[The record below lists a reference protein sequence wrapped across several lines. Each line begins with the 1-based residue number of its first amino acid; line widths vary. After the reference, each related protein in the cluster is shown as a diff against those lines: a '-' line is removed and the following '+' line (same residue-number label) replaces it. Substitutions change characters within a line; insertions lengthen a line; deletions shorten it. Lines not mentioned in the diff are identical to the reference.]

1 MKKIVGILSAA
12 AVLAA
17 SVFAADVSASV
28 GLKSTLFESDT
39 AGKVV
44 VLGPLTN
51 NQDAGHLTLFSLQ
64 YSSDVAGG
72 GVKYWGNGNALKQT
86 GVKDDK
92 ILVSK
97 FNGLEF
103 GKFNV
108 WFKPMEGLK
117 LSFLENELGLFGDKY
132 NGWEAKAVA
141 KVGEG
146 YGVEYSISG
155 LTFNLNF
162 VPEFAGKANRDAC
175 AGINEFGLKAAYAA
189 DFGNVAVIAD
199 FNNGPDKDG
208 ESVNFNS
215 FKVGAGYSGKIAD
228 VVDLVG
234 TVGFQY
240 NQDGNKDSDGN
251 YTDHFTG
258 ETYAFQKR
266 LNKLLATVSA
276 GGNIDA
282 FGWAVCVPATVEFV
296 TFPKEGYYSY
306 SLPAEFKLGLQVSAS
321 YKISNIGLKAY
332 FESGDLFV
340 HDIDLVESWA
350 ETIIASVGG
359 DTLNVKEVKN
369 NYFAGNFGVE
379 VTGNVGA
386 ASWKVEPELNINTQ
400 KDNEKTTFKISF
412 ETGINF

>member
-72 GVKYWGNGNALKQT
+72 GVKYWGSGDT
-86 GVKDDK
+86 VK
-92 ILVSK
+92 
-97 FNGLEF
+97 F

-117 LSFLENELGLFGDKY
+117 LSFLDNELGLFGDKY

-141 KVGEG
+141 KVNEG

-162 VPEFAGKANRDAC
+162 VPEFAGKVDRDAC

-199 FNNGPDKDG
+199 FNNGLDKKG

-240 NQDGNKDSDGN
+240 NQAGEN
-251 YTDHFTG
+251 HFTN
-258 ETYAFQKR
+258 YALQNR
-266 LNKLLATVSA
+266 LNLLKATVSA

-296 TFPKEGYYSY
+296 TFPADKVNI
-306 SLPAEFKLGLQVSAS
+306 PAEFKLGLQVSAS
-321 YKISNIGLKAY
+321 YKIGNIGLKAK
-332 FESGDLFV
+332 FESDDLFV
-340 HDIDLVESWA
+340 HDIDLVESFA

-386 ASWKVEPELNINTQ
+386 ASWKVTPDLSINTK
-400 KDNEKTTFKISF
+400 KDAEKTTFKISF

>member
-17 SVFAADVSASV
+17 SVFAADVSASA
-28 GLKSTLFESDT
+28 GLSSTLFESDT
-39 AGKVV
+39 DGKVV
-44 VLGPLTN
+44 VLGSLANKQTA
-51 NQDAGHLTLFSLQ
+51 DYATLFSLQ

-72 GVKYWGNGNALKQT
+72 GVKYWGNGNALK
-86 GVKDDK
+86 
-92 ILVSK
+92 

-103 GKFNV
+103 GAFNV

-117 LSFLENELGLFGDKY
+117 LSFMENELGLFGDKY
-132 NGWEAKAVA
+132 NGYEAHAVA
-141 KVGEG
+141 KVGKG

-199 FNNGPDKDG
+199 FNNGPDKKG

-296 TFPKEGYYSY
+296 TFPFENEYFSA
-306 SLPAEFKLGLQVSAS
+306 SLPAEFKLGLEVSAS

-332 FESGDLFV
+332 FKSADLFA
-340 HDIDLVESWA
+340 HDIDKVETMK
-350 ETIIASVGG
+350 ETMIANLTTYMEGSG
-359 DTLNVKEVKN
+359 TIKVKEVKN

-386 ASWKVEPELNINTQ
+386 ASWKVTPDLSINT
-400 KDNEKTTFKISF
+400 KKGAEKTTFKISF
-412 ETGINF
+412 ETGISF

>member
-72 GVKYWGNGNALKQT
+72 GVKYWGSGDT
-86 GVKDDK
+86 VK
-92 ILVSK
+92 
-97 FNGLEF
+97 F

-117 LSFLENELGLFGDKY
+117 LSFLDNELGLFGDKY

-141 KVGEG
+141 KVNEG

-162 VPEFAGKANRDAC
+162 VPEFAGKADRDAC

-189 DFGNVAVIAD
+189 DFGSVAVIAD

-240 NQDGNKDSDGN
+240 NQDGTNHFKD
-251 YTDHFTG
+251 F
-258 ETYAFQKR
+258 AFQNR
-266 LNKLLATVSA
+266 LNLLKATVSA

-321 YKISNIGLKAY
+321 YKIGNIGLKAY
-332 FESGDLFV
+332 FESADLFV
-340 HDIDLVESWA
+340 HDTDVEESNKELNEA
-350 ETIIASVGG
+350 KKDAKEG
-359 DTLNVKEVKN
+359 DTIKVKEVKN

-386 ASWKVEPELNINTQ
+386 ASWKVKPDLSINTK
-400 KDNEKTTFKISF
+400 KDAEKTTFKISF

>member
-44 VLGPLTN
+44 VLDSLN
-51 NQDAGHLTLFSLQ
+51 NKQDAGHVTLFSLQ

-72 GVKYWGNGNALKQT
+72 GVKYWGA
-86 GVKDDK
+86 DDAK
-92 ILVSK
+92 TV
-97 FNGLEF
+97 NF

-117 LSFLENELGLFGDKY
+117 LSFMENELGLFGDKY
-132 NGWEAKAVA
+132 NGYEAKAVA
-141 KVGEG
+141 KVGAG

-162 VPEFAGKANRDAC
+162 VPQFAGKTDRDAC
-175 AGINEFGLKAAYAA
+175 AEINEFGLKAAYAA

-199 FNNGPDKDG
+199 FNKGPDKDG

-240 NQDGNKDSDGN
+240 NQDGTNHFKD
-251 YTDHFTG
+251 F
-258 ETYAFQKR
+258 AFQNR
-266 LNKLLATVSA
+266 LNLLKATVSA

-296 TFPKEGYYSY
+296 TFPADKVNI
-306 SLPAEFKLGLQVSAS
+306 PAEFKLGLQVSAS
-321 YKISNIGLKAY
+321 YKIGNIGLKAK
-332 FESGDLFV
+332 FESDDLFV

-369 NYFAGNFGVE
+369 NYFAGKFGVE

-386 ASWKVEPELNINTQ
+386 ASWKVIPELNINTQ

-412 ETGINF
+412 ETFINF

>member
-44 VLGPLTN
+44 VLDKLEN
-51 NQDAGHLTLFSLQ
+51 KQDAGHVTLFSLQ

-72 GVKYWGNGNALKQT
+72 GVKYWGNGDN
-86 GVKDDK
+86 VK
-92 ILVSK
+92 
-97 FNGLEF
+97 F
-103 GKFNV
+103 GAFNV

-141 KVGEG
+141 KVGAG

-162 VPEFAGKANRDAC
+162 VPKFAGKADRDAC

-189 DFGNVAVIAD
+189 DFGSVAVIAD
-199 FNNGPDKDG
+199 FNNGPDKKG

-240 NQDGNKDSDGN
+240 NQAGEN
-251 YTDHFTG
+251 HFTN
-258 ETYAFQKR
+258 YAFQKR

-296 TFPKEGYYSY
+296 TFPADKVNI
-306 SLPAEFKLGLQVSAS
+306 PAEFKLGLQVSAS
-321 YKISNIGLKAY
+321 YKIGNIGLKAY
-332 FESGDLFV
+332 FESADLFV
-340 HDIDLVESWA
+340 HDIDNDKSLEESA
-350 ETIIASVGG
+350 KANENLNIG
-359 DTLNVKEVKN
+359 DTIKVKEVKN

-386 ASWKVEPELNINTQ
+386 ASWKVKPDLSINTK
-400 KDNEKTTFKISF
+400 KDAEKTTFKISF

>member
-39 AGKVV
+39 DGKVV
-44 VLGPLTN
+44 VLDSLTN
-51 NQDAGHLTLFSLQ
+51 KQDAGHLTLFSLQ

-72 GVKYWGNGNALKQT
+72 GVKYWGNGDA
-86 GVKDDK
+86 VK
-92 ILVSK
+92 
-97 FNGLEF
+97 F

-132 NGWEAKAVA
+132 NGWEAKKVA
-141 KVGEG
+141 EVNAG

-162 VPEFAGKANRDAC
+162 VPKFAGKDDRDAC

-189 DFGNVAVIAD
+189 DFGSVAVIAD

-240 NQDGNKDSDGN
+240 NQDGTN
-251 YTDHFTG
+251 HFKN
-258 ETYAFQKR
+258 YAFQNR
-266 LNKLLATVSA
+266 LNLLKATVSA

-296 TFPKEGYYSY
+296 TFPADKVNI
-306 SLPAEFKLGLQVSAS
+306 PAEFKLGLQVSAS
-321 YKISNIGLKAY
+321 YKIGNIGLKAK
-332 FESGDLFV
+332 FESDDLFV

-350 ETIIASVGG
+350 ETLIASVGS

-369 NYFAGNFGVE
+369 NYFAGKFVVE

-386 ASWKVEPELNINTQ
+386 ASWKVEPELNIKTQ
-400 KDNEKTTFKISF
+400 KDNENNRKSNGHRLEDNEKTTFKISF

>member
-17 SVFAADVSASV
+17 SVFAADVSASA
-28 GLKSTLFESDT
+28 GLSSTLFESDT
-39 AGKVV
+39 DGKVV
-44 VLGPLTN
+44 VLGSLANKQTA
-51 NQDAGHLTLFSLQ
+51 DYATLFSLQ

-72 GVKYWGNGNALKQT
+72 GVKYWGNADN
-86 GVKDDK
+86 VK
-92 ILVSK
+92 
-97 FNGLEF
+97 F
-103 GKFNV
+103 GAFNV

-117 LSFLENELGLFGDKY
+117 LSFMENELGLFGDKY
-132 NGWEAKAVA
+132 NGYEAHAVA
-141 KVGEG
+141 KVNNG

-258 ETYAFQKR
+258 KLGGQKLAFQKR

-296 TFPKEGYYSY
+296 TFPYENVLFSL
-306 SLPAEFKLGLQVSAS
+306 SLPAELKLGLQVSAS
-321 YKISNIGLKAY
+321 YKIGNIGLKAY
-332 FESGDLFV
+332 FESADLFV
-340 HDIDLVESWA
+340 HDIDVAKSA
-350 ETIIASVGG
+350 EETAKANENLNIG
-359 DTLNVKEVKN
+359 DTIKVKEVKN

-386 ASWKVEPELNINTQ
+386 ASWKVKPDLSINTK
-400 KDNEKTTFKISF
+400 KDAEKTTFKISF

>member
-17 SVFAADVSASV
+17 SVFAADVSASA
-28 GLKSTLFESDT
+28 GLSSTLFESDT
-39 AGKVV
+39 DGKVV
-44 VLGPLTN
+44 VLGSLN
-51 NQDAGHLTLFSLQ
+51 NKQTADYATLFSLQ

-72 GVKYWGNGNALKQT
+72 GVKYWG
-86 GVKDDK
+86 KDDNVK
-92 ILVSK
+92 
-97 FNGLEF
+97 F

-117 LSFLENELGLFGDKY
+117 LSFLENSLGLFGDKY
-132 NGWEAKAVA
+132 NNYEAHAVA
-141 KVGEG
+141 GVGEG

-162 VPEFAGKANRDAC
+162 VPEFAGKADRDAC

-189 DFGNVAVIAD
+189 DFGSVAVIAD
-199 FNNGPDKDG
+199 FNNGLDKKG

-240 NQDGNKDSDGN
+240 NQKGTNHITDGFKIPGS
-251 YTDHFTG
+251 TLK
-258 ETYAFQKR
+258 QKVVYQDR
-266 LNKLLATVSA
+266 LNLLKATVSA

-296 TFPKEGYYSY
+296 TFPIKEEVFSY

-321 YKISNIGLKAY
+321 YKIGNIGLKAK
-332 FESGDLFV
+332 FESADLFV
-340 HDIDLVESWA
+340 HDIDNDKSLEESA
-350 ETIIASVGG
+350 KANENLNIG
-359 DTLNVKEVKN
+359 DTIKVKEVKN
-369 NYFAGNFGVE
+369 NYFAGKFCVE

>member
-39 AGKVV
+39 DGKVA
-44 VLGPLTN
+44 VLDKLENKQT
-51 NQDAGHLTLFSLQ
+51 AGHVTLFSLQ

-72 GVKYWGNGNALKQT
+72 GVKYWGNGSAVN
-86 GVKDDK
+86 
-92 ILVSK
+92 
-97 FNGLEF
+97 F
-103 GKFNV
+103 GAYNV
-108 WFKPMEGLK
+108 WFKPMDGLK

-132 NGWEAKAVA
+132 NGWEAHAVA
-141 KVGEG
+141 KVGVG
-146 YGVEYSISG
+146 YGVEYAING

-162 VPEFAGKANRDAC
+162 VPQFAGKADRDDSAH
-175 AGINEFGLKAAYAA
+175 INEFGLKAAYAA
-189 DFGNVAVIAD
+189 DFGNVALIAD
-199 FNNGPDKDG
+199 FNNGPDKKG
-208 ESVNFNS
+208 KSVNFNS

-228 VVDLVG
+228 VVNLVG

-240 NQDGNKDSDGN
+240 NQAGTN
-251 YTDHFTG
+251 HFKNLALQ
-258 ETYAFQKR
+258 ER

-296 TFPKEGYYSY
+296 TFPYYDDVISY
-306 SLPAEFKLGLQVSAS
+306 SIPAEFKLGLEVSAS

-332 FESGDLFV
+332 FVSADLFA
-340 HDIDLVESWA
+340 HDIDEVESQKQTA
-350 ETIIASVGG
+350 LANIGAMINGG
-359 DTLNVKEVKN
+359 TVNVKEVKN

-386 ASWKVEPELNINTQ
+386 ASWKVTPDLAITTQ
-400 KDNEKTTFKISF
+400 KNKEKTTFKISF

>member
-17 SVFAADVSASV
+17 SVFAADVSASA
-28 GLKSTLFESDT
+28 GLSSTLFESDT
-39 AGKVV
+39 DGKVV
-44 VLGPLTN
+44 VLDSLANKQTA
-51 NQDAGHLTLFSLQ
+51 DYATLFSLQ

-72 GVKYWGNGNALKQT
+72 GVKYWG
-86 GVKDDK
+86 KDDNVK
-92 ILVSK
+92 
-97 FNGLEF
+97 F

-117 LSFLENELGLFGDKY
+117 LSFLDNSLGLFGDKY
-132 NGWEAKAVA
+132 NGWEAHAVA
-141 KVGEG
+141 GVGEG
-146 YGVEYSISG
+146 YGVEYSING

-162 VPEFAGKANRDAC
+162 VPKFVEKANKDAS
-175 AGINEFGLKAAYAA
+175 AKIGEFGLKAAYAA
-189 DFGNVAVIAD
+189 DFGKVAVVAD
-199 FNNGPDKDG
+199 FNNGTDKDG
-208 ESVNFNS
+208 KDVNFNS

-240 NQDGNKDSDGN
+240 NQAVEN
-251 YTDHFTG
+251 HFTDF
-258 ETYAFQKR
+258 AFQKR

-282 FGWAVCVPATVEFV
+282 LGWAVCVPATVEFV
-296 TFPKEGYYSY
+296 TFPKENY
-306 SLPAEFKLGLQVSAS
+306 SLPAEFKLGLEVSAS

-332 FESGDLFV
+332 FKSTDLFV
-340 HDIDLVESWA
+340 HDIDKEKSGK
-350 ETIIASVGG
+350 ETWEANKDAKAG
-359 DTLNVKEVKN
+359 DTINVKEVKN

-379 VTGNVGA
+379 VSGNVGA
-386 ASWKVEPELNINTQ
+386 ASWKVTPDLGFTTK
-400 KDNEKTTFKISF
+400 KDAEKTTFKISF

>member
-17 SVFAADVSASV
+17 SVFAADVSASA
-28 GLKSTLFESDT
+28 GLSSTLFESDT
-39 AGKVV
+39 DGKVV
-44 VLGPLTN
+44 VLGSLANKQTA
-51 NQDAGHLTLFSLQ
+51 DYATLFSLQ

-72 GVKYWGNGNALKQT
+72 GVKYWGNDNTLK
-86 GVKDDK
+86 
-92 ILVSK
+92 
-97 FNGLEF
+97 F
-103 GKFNV
+103 GTFNV

-117 LSFLENELGLFGDKY
+117 LSFMENELGLFGDKY
-132 NGWEAKAVA
+132 KDYEAHAVA
-141 KVGEG
+141 KVGKG

-199 FNNGPDKDG
+199 FNNGPDKKG

-296 TFPKEGYYSY
+296 TFPFENEYFSK
-306 SLPAEFKLGLQVSAS
+306 SLPAEFKLGLEVSAS

-332 FESGDLFV
+332 FESADLFA
-340 HDIDLVESWA
+340 HDIDKVETMMEGSG
-350 ETIIASVGG
+350 TIK
-359 DTLNVKEVKN
+359 VKEVKN
-369 NYFAGNFGVE
+369 NYFAVNFGVE

-386 ASWKVEPELNINTQ
+386 ASWKVTPDLSINT
-400 KDNEKTTFKISF
+400 KKGAEKTTFKISF
-412 ETGINF
+412 ETGISF

>member
-39 AGKVV
+39 DGKVV
-44 VLGPLTN
+44 VLDSLTN
-51 NQDAGHLTLFSLQ
+51 KQDAGHLTLFSLQ

-72 GVKYWGNGNALKQT
+72 GVKYWGNGDA
-86 GVKDDK
+86 VK
-92 ILVSK
+92 
-97 FNGLEF
+97 F

-132 NGWEAKAVA
+132 NGWEAKKVA
-141 KVGEG
+141 EVNAG

-162 VPEFAGKANRDAC
+162 VPKFAGKDDRDAC

-189 DFGNVAVIAD
+189 DFGSVAVIAD

-240 NQDGNKDSDGN
+240 NQDGTN
-251 YTDHFTG
+251 HFKN
-258 ETYAFQKR
+258 YAFQNR
-266 LNKLLATVSA
+266 LNLLKATVSA

-296 TFPKEGYYSY
+296 TFPADKVNI
-306 SLPAEFKLGLQVSAS
+306 PAEFKLGLQVSAS
-321 YKISNIGLKAY
+321 YKIGNIGLKAK
-332 FESGDLFV
+332 FESDDLFV
-340 HDIDLVESWA
+340 HDIDLVESFA
-350 ETIIASVGG
+350 ETLIASVGS

-369 NYFAGNFGVE
+369 NYFAGKFVVE

-386 ASWKVEPELNINTQ
+386 ASWKVEPELNIKTQ

>member
-39 AGKVV
+39 DGKVV
-44 VLGPLTN
+44 VLDSLTN
-51 NQDAGHLTLFSLQ
+51 KQDAGHLTLFSLQ

-72 GVKYWGNGNALKQT
+72 GVKYWGNGDA
-86 GVKDDK
+86 VK
-92 ILVSK
+92 
-97 FNGLEF
+97 F

-132 NGWEAKAVA
+132 NGWEAKKVA
-141 KVGEG
+141 EVNAG

-162 VPEFAGKANRDAC
+162 VPKFAGKDDRDAC

-189 DFGNVAVIAD
+189 DFGSVAVIAD

-240 NQDGNKDSDGN
+240 NQDGTN
-251 YTDHFTG
+251 HFKN
-258 ETYAFQKR
+258 YAFQNR
-266 LNKLLATVSA
+266 LNLLKATVSA

-296 TFPKEGYYSY
+296 TFPADKVNI
-306 SLPAEFKLGLQVSAS
+306 PAEFKLGLQVSAS
-321 YKISNIGLKAY
+321 YKIGNIGLKAK
-332 FESGDLFV
+332 FESDDLFV
-340 HDIDLVESWA
+340 HDIDLVESFA
-350 ETIIASVGG
+350 ETLIASVGS

-369 NYFAGNFGVE
+369 NYFAGKFGVE

-386 ASWKVEPELNINTQ
+386 ASWKVEPELNIKTQ

>member
-72 GVKYWGNGNALKQT
+72 GVKYWGSGDT
-86 GVKDDK
+86 VK
-92 ILVSK
+92 
-97 FNGLEF
+97 F

-117 LSFLENELGLFGDKY
+117 LSFLDNELGLFGDKY

-162 VPEFAGKANRDAC
+162 VPQFAGKTDRDAC
-175 AGINEFGLKAAYAA
+175 AEINEFGLKAAYAA

-199 FNNGPDKDG
+199 FNKGPDKDG

-240 NQDGNKDSDGN
+240 NQDGTNHFKD
-251 YTDHFTG
+251 F
-258 ETYAFQKR
+258 AFQNR
-266 LNKLLATVSA
+266 LNLLKATVSA

-296 TFPKEGYYSY
+296 TFPADKVNI
-306 SLPAEFKLGLQVSAS
+306 PAEFKLGLQVSAS
-321 YKISNIGLKAY
+321 YKIGNIGLKAK
-332 FESGDLFV
+332 FESDDLFV
-340 HDIDLVESWA
+340 HDIDLVESFA

-369 NYFAGNFGVE
+369 NYFAGKFGVE

-386 ASWKVEPELNINTQ
+386 ASWKVIPELNINTQ

-412 ETGINF
+412 ETFINF

>member
-39 AGKVV
+39 DGKVV
-44 VLGPLTN
+44 VLDSLTN
-51 NQDAGHLTLFSLQ
+51 KQDAGHLTLFSLQ

-72 GVKYWGNGNALKQT
+72 GVKYWGNGDA
-86 GVKDDK
+86 VK
-92 ILVSK
+92 
-97 FNGLEF
+97 F

-132 NGWEAKAVA
+132 NGWEAKKVA
-141 KVGEG
+141 EVNAG

-189 DFGNVAVIAD
+189 DFGSVAVIAD

-240 NQDGNKDSDGN
+240 NQDGTN
-251 YTDHFTG
+251 HFKN
-258 ETYAFQKR
+258 YAFQNR
-266 LNKLLATVSA
+266 LNLLKATVSA

-296 TFPKEGYYSY
+296 TFPADKVNI
-306 SLPAEFKLGLQVSAS
+306 PAEFKLGLQVSAS
-321 YKISNIGLKAY
+321 YKIGNIGLKAK
-332 FESGDLFV
+332 FESDDLFV
-340 HDIDLVESWA
+340 HDIDLVESFA
-350 ETIIASVGG
+350 ETLIASVGS

-369 NYFAGNFGVE
+369 NYFAGKFGVE

-386 ASWKVEPELNINTQ
+386 ASWKVEPELNIKTQ

>member
-39 AGKVV
+39 DGKVV
-44 VLGPLTN
+44 VLDSLTN
-51 NQDAGHLTLFSLQ
+51 KQDAGHLTLFSLQ

-72 GVKYWGNGNALKQT
+72 GVKYWGNGDA
-86 GVKDDK
+86 VK
-92 ILVSK
+92 
-97 FNGLEF
+97 F

-132 NGWEAKAVA
+132 NGWEAKKVA
-141 KVGEG
+141 EVNAG

-189 DFGNVAVIAD
+189 DFGSVAVIAD

-240 NQDGNKDSDGN
+240 NQDGTN
-251 YTDHFTG
+251 HFTN
-258 ETYAFQKR
+258 YAFKNR
-266 LNKLLATVSA
+266 LNLLKATVSA

-296 TFPKEGYYSY
+296 TFPADKVNI
-306 SLPAEFKLGLQVSAS
+306 PAEFKLGLQVSAS
-321 YKISNIGLKAY
+321 YKIGNIGLKAK
-332 FESGDLFV
+332 FESDDLFV
-340 HDIDLVESWA
+340 HDIDLVESFA

-369 NYFAGNFGVE
+369 NYFAGKFVVE

-386 ASWKVEPELNINTQ
+386 ASWKVEPELNIKTQ

>member
-44 VLGPLTN
+44 VLDKLEN
-51 NQDAGHLTLFSLQ
+51 KQDAGHVTLFSLQ

-72 GVKYWGNGNALKQT
+72 GVKYWGNGDN
-86 GVKDDK
+86 VK
-92 ILVSK
+92 
-97 FNGLEF
+97 F
-103 GKFNV
+103 GAFNV

-141 KVGEG
+141 KVGAG

-162 VPEFAGKANRDAC
+162 VPSLEGKFAGKADRDAS
-175 AGINEFGLKAAYAA
+175 AGINEFGLKAAYSA

-199 FNNGPDKDG
+199 FNNGPDKKG

-228 VVDLVG
+228 IVDLVG
-234 TVGFQY
+234 NVGFQY

-296 TFPKEGYYSY
+296 TFPADKVNI
-306 SLPAEFKLGLQVSAS
+306 PAEFKLGLQVSAS
-321 YKISNIGLKAY
+321 YKIGNIGLKAK
-332 FESGDLFV
+332 FESDDLFV

-369 NYFAGNFGVE
+369 NYFAGKFGVE

>member
-17 SVFAADVSASV
+17 SVFAADVSASA
-28 GLKSTLFESDT
+28 GLSSTLFESDT
-39 AGKVV
+39 DGKVV
-44 VLGPLTN
+44 VLGSLANKQTA
-51 NQDAGHLTLFSLQ
+51 DYATLFSLQ

-72 GVKYWGNGNALKQT
+72 GVKYWGA
-86 GVKDDK
+86 DDAK
-92 ILVSK
+92 TV
-97 FNGLEF
+97 NF

-117 LSFLENELGLFGDKY
+117 LSFLENSLGLFGDKY
-132 NGWEAKAVA
+132 NGYEAHAVA
-141 KVGEG
+141 GVGEG

-162 VPEFAGKANRDAC
+162 VPQFAGKADRDAC

-189 DFGNVAVIAD
+189 DFGSVAVIAD
-199 FNNGPDKDG
+199 FNNGPDKKG
-208 ESVNFNS
+208 KSVNFNS

-234 TVGFQY
+234 NVGFQY
-240 NQDGNKDSDGN
+240 NQDGKNHFKD
-251 YTDHFTG
+251 F
-258 ETYAFQKR
+258 AFQNR
-266 LNKLLATVSA
+266 LNLLKATVSA

-296 TFPKEGYYSY
+296 TFPADKVNI
-306 SLPAEFKLGLQVSAS
+306 PAEFKLGLQVSAS
-321 YKISNIGLKAY
+321 YKIGNIGLKAY
-332 FESGDLFV
+332 FESADLFV
-340 HDIDLVESWA
+340 HDTDVEESNKELNEA
-350 ETIIASVGG
+350 KKDAKEG
-359 DTLNVKEVKN
+359 DTIKVKEVKN

-386 ASWKVEPELNINTQ
+386 ASWKVKPDLNITTK
-400 KDNEKTTFKISF
+400 KDAEKTTFKISF

>member
-17 SVFAADVSASV
+17 SVFAADVSASA
-28 GLKSTLFESDT
+28 GLSSTLFESDT
-39 AGKVV
+39 DGKVV
-44 VLGPLTN
+44 VLGSLANKQT
-51 NQDAGHLTLFSLQ
+51 AAHATLFSLQ

-72 GVKYWGNGNALKQT
+72 GVKYWG
-86 GVKDDK
+86 KD
-92 ILVSK
+92 
-97 FNGLEF
+97 NRLEF
-103 GKFNV
+103 GAFNV

-117 LSFLENELGLFGDKY
+117 LSFMENELGLFGDKY
-132 NGWEAKAVA
+132 KGWEAHAVA
-141 KVGEG
+141 KVGKG

-199 FNNGPDKDG
+199 FNNGPDKKG

-240 NQDGNKDSDGN
+240 NQDGNKDPDDN

-258 ETYAFQKR
+258 EICAFQKR

-296 TFPKEGYYSY
+296 TFPFENEYFSV
-306 SLPAEFKLGLQVSAS
+306 SLPAEFKLGLEVSAS

-332 FESGDLFV
+332 FESADLFA
-340 HDIDLVESWA
+340 HDIDKVETEK
-350 ETIIASVGG
+350 ETMIANFTTYMEGSR
-359 DTLNVKEVKN
+359 TIKVKEVKN

-386 ASWKVEPELNINTQ
+386 ASWKVTPDLSINT
-400 KDNEKTTFKISF
+400 KKGAEKTTFKISF
-412 ETGINF
+412 ETGISF

>member
-17 SVFAADVSASV
+17 SVFAADVSASA
-28 GLKSTLFESDT
+28 GLSSTLFESDT
-39 AGKVV
+39 DGKVV
-44 VLGPLTN
+44 VLGSLDNKQTA
-51 NQDAGHLTLFSLQ
+51 DYATLFSLQ

-72 GVKYWGNGNALKQT
+72 GVKYWG
-86 GVKDDK
+86 KDDNVK
-92 ILVSK
+92 
-97 FNGLEF
+97 F

-117 LSFLENELGLFGDKY
+117 LSFMENELGLFGDKY
-132 NGWEAKAVA
+132 NGYEAHAVA
-141 KVGEG
+141 KVNNG

-189 DFGNVAVIAD
+189 DFGSVAVIAD
-199 FNNGPDKDG
+199 FNNGPDKKG
-208 ESVNFNS
+208 KSVNFNS

-240 NQDGNKDSDGN
+240 NQKGTNHITDGFKIPGSTLKNKMVYQD
-251 YTDHFTG
+251 
-258 ETYAFQKR
+258 R
-266 LNKLLATVSA
+266 LNLLKATVSA

-296 TFPKEGYYSY
+296 TFPIKEEVFSY

-321 YKISNIGLKAY
+321 YKIGNIGLKAY
-332 FESGDLFV
+332 FESADLFV
-340 HDIDLVESWA
+340 HDIDNDKSLE
-350 ETIIASVGG
+350 ETAKANENLNIG
-359 DTLNVKEVKN
+359 DTIKVKEVKN

-386 ASWKVEPELNINTQ
+386 ASWKVKPDLSINTK
-400 KDNEKTTFKISF
+400 KDAEKTTFKISF

>member
-39 AGKVV
+39 DGKVV
-44 VLGPLTN
+44 VLDSLN
-51 NQDAGHLTLFSLQ
+51 NKQDAGHVTLFSLQ

-86 GVKDDK
+86 GVDDDGS
-92 ILVSK
+92 ILASK

-103 GKFNV
+103 GAFNV

-132 NGWEAKAVA
+132 NGYEAKAVA
-141 KVGEG
+141 KVGAG

-162 VPEFAGKANRDAC
+162 VPKFAGKDDRDAC

-208 ESVNFNS
+208 KKVNFNS

-240 NQDGNKDSDGN
+240 NQAGEN
-251 YTDHFTG
+251 HFTN
-258 ETYAFQKR
+258 YALQNR
-266 LNKLLATVSA
+266 LNLLKATVSA

-296 TFPKEGYYSY
+296 TFPYESEFFSV

-321 YKISNIGLKAY
+321 YKIGNIGLKAK
-332 FESGDLFV
+332 FESDDLFV
-340 HDIDLVESWA
+340 HDFDEAKSA
-350 ETIIASVGG
+350 EETAKANENLNIGG
-359 DTLNVKEVKN
+359 TYKVKEVKN
-369 NYFAGNFGVE
+369 NYFAGKFGVE

>member
-17 SVFAADVSASV
+17 SVFAADVSASA
-28 GLKSTLFESDT
+28 GLSSTLFESDT
-39 AGKVV
+39 DGKVV
-44 VLGPLTN
+44 VLGPLANKQTA
-51 NQDAGHLTLFSLQ
+51 DYATLFSLQ

-72 GVKYWGNGNALKQT
+72 GVKYWGNGNAL
-86 GVKDDK
+86 
-92 ILVSK
+92 
-97 FNGLEF
+97 NF
-103 GKFNV
+103 GTFNV

-117 LSFLENELGLFGDKY
+117 LSFMENELGLFGDKY
-132 NGWEAKAVA
+132 KDYEAHAVA
-141 KVGEG
+141 KVGKG

-199 FNNGPDKDG
+199 FNNGPDKKG

-258 ETYAFQKR
+258 DYLGHFTGETYVFQKR

-296 TFPKEGYYSY
+296 TFPFENEYFSL
-306 SLPAEFKLGLQVSAS
+306 SLPAEFKLGLEVSAS

-332 FESGDLFV
+332 FESADLFA
-340 HDIDLVESWA
+340 HDIDKVETEK
-350 ETIIASVGG
+350 ETMIANFTTYEGSR
-359 DTLNVKEVKN
+359 TIKVKEVKN

-386 ASWKVEPELNINTQ
+386 ASWKVTPDLSINT
-400 KDNEKTTFKISF
+400 KKGAEKTTFKISF
-412 ETGINF
+412 ETGISF

>member
-72 GVKYWGNGNALKQT
+72 GVKYWGSGDT
-86 GVKDDK
+86 VK
-92 ILVSK
+92 
-97 FNGLEF
+97 F

-117 LSFLENELGLFGDKY
+117 LSFLDNELGLFGDKY

-141 KVGEG
+141 KVNEG

-162 VPEFAGKANRDAC
+162 VPEFAGKADRDAC

-199 FNNGPDKDG
+199 FNNGLDKKG

-240 NQDGNKDSDGN
+240 NQAGEN
-251 YTDHFTG
+251 HFTN
-258 ETYAFQKR
+258 YALQNR
-266 LNKLLATVSA
+266 LNLLKATVSA

-296 TFPKEGYYSY
+296 TFPADKVNI
-306 SLPAEFKLGLQVSAS
+306 PAEFKLGLQVSAS
-321 YKISNIGLKAY
+321 YKIGNIGLKAK
-332 FESGDLFV
+332 FESDDLFV
-340 HDIDLVESWA
+340 HDIDLVESFA

-369 NYFAGNFGVE
+369 NYFAGKFGVE

>member
-39 AGKVV
+39 DGKVV
-44 VLGPLTN
+44 VLDSLTN
-51 NQDAGHLTLFSLQ
+51 KQDASHLTLFSLQ

-72 GVKYWGNGNALKQT
+72 GVKYWGDGDA
-86 GVKDDK
+86 VK
-92 ILVSK
+92 
-97 FNGLEF
+97 F

-117 LSFLENELGLFGDKY
+117 LSFLENELGLFSDKY
-132 NGWEAKAVA
+132 NGWEAKKVA
-141 KVGEG
+141 EVNAG

-189 DFGNVAVIAD
+189 DFGSVAVIAD

-240 NQDGNKDSDGN
+240 NQDGTN
-251 YTDHFTG
+251 HFKN
-258 ETYAFQKR
+258 YAFKNR
-266 LNKLLATVSA
+266 LNLLKATVSA

-296 TFPKEGYYSY
+296 TFPADKVNI
-306 SLPAEFKLGLQVSAS
+306 PAEFKLGLQVSAS
-321 YKISNIGLKAY
+321 YKIGNIGLKAK
-332 FESGDLFV
+332 FESDDLFV

-350 ETIIASVGG
+350 ETLIASVGS

-369 NYFAGNFGVE
+369 NYFAGKFVVE

>member
-39 AGKVV
+39 DGKVV
-44 VLGPLTN
+44 VLDSLTN
-51 NQDAGHLTLFSLQ
+51 KQDAGHLTLFSLQ

-72 GVKYWGNGNALKQT
+72 GVKYWGNGDA
-86 GVKDDK
+86 VK
-92 ILVSK
+92 
-97 FNGLEF
+97 F

-132 NGWEAKAVA
+132 NGWEAKKVA
-141 KVGEG
+141 EVNAG

-189 DFGNVAVIAD
+189 DFGSVAVIAD

-258 ETYAFQKR
+258 ELGGQKLAFQKR

-296 TFPKEGYYSY
+296 TFPADKVNI
-306 SLPAEFKLGLQVSAS
+306 PAEFKLGLQVSAS
-321 YKISNIGLKAY
+321 YKIGNIGLKAY
-332 FESGDLFV
+332 FESADLFV
-340 HDIDLVESWA
+340 HDIDNDKSLE
-350 ETIIASVGG
+350 ETAKANENLNIG
-359 DTLNVKEVKN
+359 DTIKVKEVKN

-386 ASWKVEPELNINTQ
+386 ASWKVEPELNIKTQ

>member
-1 MKKIVGILSAA
+1 MVLRKKSLTCKAYKKKGGFFRMKKIVGILSAA

-44 VLGPLTN
+44 VLDKLEN
-51 NQDAGHLTLFSLQ
+51 KQDASHVTLFSLQ

-72 GVKYWGNGNALKQT
+72 GVKYWGSGDT
-86 GVKDDK
+86 VK
-92 ILVSK
+92 
-97 FNGLEF
+97 F

-117 LSFLENELGLFGDKY
+117 LSFLGNELGLFGDKY

-141 KVGEG
+141 KVNEG

-240 NQDGNKDSDGN
+240 NQKGTN
-251 YTDHFTG
+251 HFAI
-258 ETYAFQKR
+258 YALQNR
-266 LNKLLATVSA
+266 LNLLKATVSA

-296 TFPKEGYYSY
+296 TFPADKVNI
-306 SLPAEFKLGLQVSAS
+306 PAEFKLGLQVSAS
-321 YKISNIGLKAY
+321 YKIGNIGLKAY
-332 FESGDLFV
+332 FNSADLFV
-340 HDIDLVESWA
+340 HDTDVEES
-350 ETIIASVGG
+350 
-359 DTLNVKEVKN
+359 NK
-369 NYFAGNFGVE
+369 
-379 VTGNVGA
+379 
-386 ASWKVEPELNINTQ
+386 ELNEAK
-400 KDNEKTTFKISF
+400 KDAEKTTFKISF

>member
-28 GLKSTLFESDT
+28 GLSSTLFESDT
-39 AGKVV
+39 DGKVV
-44 VLGPLTN
+44 VLGSLDNKQTA
-51 NQDAGHLTLFSLQ
+51 DYATLFSLQ

-72 GVKYWGNGNALKQT
+72 GVKYWG
-86 GVKDDK
+86 KDDNVK
-92 ILVSK
+92 
-97 FNGLEF
+97 F

-117 LSFLENELGLFGDKY
+117 LSFMENGLGLFADKY
-132 NGWEAKAVA
+132 NGYEAHAVA
-141 KVGEG
+141 DVGKG

-162 VPEFAGKANRDAC
+162 VPSLEGKFAGKADRDAS
-175 AGINEFGLKAAYAA
+175 AGINEFGLKAAYSA

-199 FNNGPDKDG
+199 FNNGPDKKG
-208 ESVNFNS
+208 KSVNFNS

-228 VVDLVG
+228 IVDLVG
-234 TVGFQY
+234 NVGFQY

-296 TFPKEGYYSY
+296 TFPADKVNI
-306 SLPAEFKLGLQVSAS
+306 PAEFKLGLQVSAS
-321 YKISNIGLKAY
+321 YKIGNIGLKAK
-332 FESGDLFV
+332 FESDDLFV

-369 NYFAGNFGVE
+369 NYFAGKFGVE

>member
-39 AGKVV
+39 DGKVV
-44 VLGPLTN
+44 VLDSLTN
-51 NQDAGHLTLFSLQ
+51 KQDAGHVTLFSLQ

-72 GVKYWGNGNALKQT
+72 GVKYWGNGDA
-86 GVKDDK
+86 VK
-92 ILVSK
+92 
-97 FNGLEF
+97 F

-117 LSFLENELGLFGDKY
+117 LSFNENGLGLFGDKY
-132 NGWEAKAVA
+132 NSWEKYAVA
-141 KVGEG
+141 GVGAG

-162 VPEFAGKANRDAC
+162 VPKFAGKDDRDAC

-199 FNNGPDKDG
+199 FNNGLDKDG

-240 NQDGNKDSDGN
+240 NQKGTN
-251 YTDHFTG
+251 HFAI
-258 ETYAFQKR
+258 YALQNR
-266 LNKLLATVSA
+266 LNLLKATVSA

-296 TFPKEGYYSY
+296 TFPADKVNI
-306 SLPAEFKLGLQVSAS
+306 PAEFKLGLQVSAS
-321 YKISNIGLKAY
+321 YKIGNIGLKAK
-332 FESGDLFV
+332 FESDDLFV
-340 HDIDLVESWA
+340 HDIDLVESFA
-350 ETIIASVGG
+350 ETLIASVGS

-369 NYFAGNFGVE
+369 NYFAGKFGVE

-386 ASWKVEPELNINTQ
+386 ASWKVTPDLSINTK
-400 KDNEKTTFKISF
+400 KDAEKTTFKISF